1 MSLFQSFL
9 NSHNFISTVG
19 RHRKTAKAKDTS
31 LVTKDGPGLEML
43 VKFFLFFL
51 KKKLSYNLF
60 RAGTYPTWWDEFTQ
74 NEKQFRHPGYQCL
87 FHLCPKSTFMGLP
100 ISVYGLKDTF

>member
-43 VKFFLFFL
+43 VKFFLFFF
-51 KKKLSYNLF
+51 KKSFHITYLGQALIPHGGMSLPRMKNSSDIQ
-60 RAGTYPTWWDEFTQ
+60 GTNACFIYSQKVPLWDYPFQ
-74 NEKQFRHPGYQCL
+74 
-87 FHLCPKSTFMGLP
+87 SM
-100 ISVYGLKDTF
+100 V